1 MSNRAIKLASYED
14 ILMLPD
20 NVVGEIINGRL
31 ETHPHPHPAPKH
43 ALASSSLGGELF
55 PRLKKAKGVPVGG
68 GLLTNQSFICQLHL
82 DSHVLVPDLVGWKK
96 EKCRYCPIKPG
107 E

>member
-14 ILMLPD
+14 ILMLPG

-31 ETHPHPHPAPKH
+31 ETHPHPAPKH

-68 GLLTNQSFICQLHL
+68 GLLTNQSFN
-82 DSHVLVPDLVGWKK
+82 
-96 EKCRYCPIKPG
+96 
-107 E
+107 